1 MMKKQKQKGMS
12 MATRHSLFGLGFMLP
27 WAIGLFAFA
36 LFPIIY
42 SFWMSICKID
52 FTVEGMNT
60 TFVGLS
66 YYKEI
71 FTKDADFLPA
81 ILDTLKFIVFSTP
94 MILVMAVILGLLLN
108 QAVKGRAFFRAL
120 FFFPV
125 IVVSGPVMNKLIGG
139 QATAI
144 IQPENFAVYQV
155 VETLP
160 GVISVPLLYLFDN
173 IVLILWYSGVQI
185 LIILSG
191 LQKISSNVYE
201 AASIDGASKWQAFW
215 KITMPF
221 LKPMILVSA
230 IYTVM
235 DLACFSNNKIS
246 QLINNHLTRIDAPY
260 SYSAALSWL
269 YTVAV
274 LVVLLTFFF
283 ILKERRKDR

>member
-1 MMKKQKQKGMS
+1 MK
-12 MATRHSLFGLGFMLP
+12 
-27 WAIGLFAFA
+27 
-36 LFPIIY
+36 
-42 SFWMSICKID
+42 
-52 FTVEGMNT
+52 T

-71 FTKDADFLPA
+71 FTKDADFLPD

-94 MILVMAVILGLLLN
+94 MILVMAVILALLMN

-125 IVVSGPVMNKLIGG
+125 IVVSGPVMNKLIGN

-221 LKPMILVSA
+221 LKPTILVSA

-235 DLACFSNNKIS
+235 DLACFSNNRIS
-246 QLINNHLTRIDAPY
+246 QLISYHLVRIDAPY

-269 YTVAV
+269 YTAAT
-274 LVVLLTFFF
+274 LVVLLIFFL
-283 ILKERRKDR
+283 ILRERRKDR